1 MMTSPAVRTVRTAY
15 FLDGSGADMSVN
27 VNGLL
32 VVVSMNWDGKVS
44 VRAPQNRAQT
54 IRLNAREANVAR
66 WAFDRWFA
74 TLPAEF
80 HAANKAARVAVDPDE
95 HFARVATDLAAR
107 GIAPMV
113 ETFAA

>member
-1 MMTSPAVRTVRTAY
+1 MKTTAAVRTIRTAY

-54 IRLNAREANVAR
+54 NRLNAREANVAR

-80 HAANKAARVAVDPDE
+80 HAANEAARKAADPDE
-95 HFARVATDLAAR
+95 HFERVAADLAAK
-107 GIAPMV
+107 GVSAMV